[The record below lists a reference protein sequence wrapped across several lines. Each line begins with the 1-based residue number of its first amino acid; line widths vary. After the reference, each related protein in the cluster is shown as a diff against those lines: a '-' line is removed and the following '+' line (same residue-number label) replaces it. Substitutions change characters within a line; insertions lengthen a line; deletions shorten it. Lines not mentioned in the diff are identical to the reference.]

1 MHPNLLKAPQ
11 IALFNLKNVR
21 LQFIFN
27 LEIDDMVKSFQ
38 DLRESVDERSF
49 RYECMLAFWLS
60 IHLQLKEAAVAILQL
75 DGLIQRV
82 IVNLREFGK
91 QLLQKKREK
100 EELKR

>member
-1 MHPNLLKAPQ
+1 
-11 IALFNLKNVR
+11 
-21 LQFIFN
+21 
-27 LEIDDMVKSFQ
+27 
-38 DLRESVDERSF
+38 
-49 RYECMLAFWLS
+49 
-60 IHLQLKEAAVAILQL
+60 LQLKEAAVAILQL